1 MKDIITA
8 FANPTAIIGLVGSIV
23 ILIAMCFNTRTEKGE
38 KCMRTIN
45 LIGCIIY
52 VGYGFLLGINGVGTV
67 ILNAAL
73 LFVNLHFLTKAN
85 NN

>member
-67 ILNAAL
+67 VLNSAL
-73 LFVNLHFLTKAN
+73 LFVNLHFLTKTN
-85 NN
+85 KN